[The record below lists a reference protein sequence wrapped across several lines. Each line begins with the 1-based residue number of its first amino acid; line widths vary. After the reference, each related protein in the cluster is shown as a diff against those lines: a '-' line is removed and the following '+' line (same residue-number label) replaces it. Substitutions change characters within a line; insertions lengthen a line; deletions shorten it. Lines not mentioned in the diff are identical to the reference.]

1 MSQNIKNIK
10 EFYSNYSIKT
20 IYLNNLSEAIN
31 IFYIQL
37 FEIYSNNK
45 FKFKN
50 IDQNNDAK
58 FATADLFGLENIYV
72 TSKKIQIPEDKKKII
87 FLSYAEFKKLDK
99 TQIKIN
105 TYNHQFD
112 LNYHIKSLDLEN
124 SLIENLKYYLSSHPF
139 LLKSEIEKIFIN
151 KNYNEKLGKVVETSN
166 NDIGSIR
173 SRIFKLKKES
183 LDIKEIYKLTKKEA
197 EIKKF
202 NFLIY

>member
-1 MSQNIKNIK
+1 MYHLKIK
-10 EFYSNYSIKT
+10 
-20 IYLNNLSEAIN
+20 
-31 IFYIQL
+31 
-37 FEIYSNNK
+37 
-45 FKFKN
+45 
-50 IDQNNDAK
+50 
-58 FATADLFGLENIYV
+58 
-72 TSKKIQIPEDKKKII
+72 IPEDKKKII

-99 TQIKIN
+99 TQMKIN
-105 TYNHQFD
+105 TYNYQLD

-124 SLIENLKYYLSSHPF
+124 SLIENLKYYLSSYPF

-151 KNYNEKLGKVVETSN
+151 RNYNEKLDKAVETSN

-173 SRIFKLKKES
+173 SRIFELKKES

>member
-10 EFYSNYSIKT
+10 EFYSNDSIKT

-45 FKFKN
+45 FKFIN

-72 TSKKIQIPEDKKKII
+72 SSKKIKIPEDKKKII

-99 TQIKIN
+99 TQMKIN
-105 TYNHQFD
+105 TYNYQLD

-124 SLIENLKYYLSSHPF
+124 SLIENLKYYLSSYPF

-151 KNYNEKLGKVVETSN
+151 RNYNEKLDKAVETSN

-173 SRIFKLKKES
+173 SRIFELKKES